1 MNERIELV
9 AFRNLMNNEEF
20 VRRVLPFLKEEYF
33 SDNAEKTLFREINE
47 FVAKYNNRPSV
58 EAIKVEIN
66 QLEKVSE
73 MDVKKIHG
81 ILDVISSNI
90 DKSDNIDWL
99 IDQSE
104 KFCKDKAIYNAIMES
119 IHIIDGKTDKSVNS
133 LPDILSSALSVSFDT
148 NIGHDFIEN
157 KDERFEFYH
166 RIEEKMPFDL
176 DYMNKITNGGVPNKT
191 LNVILASCVH
201 PNTKIKIRYRAKNKM
216 TK

>member
-133 LPDILSSALSVSFDT
+133 LPDILSGALSVSFDT

-201 PNTKIKIRYRAKNKM
+201 PNTKIKIRYRAKN
-216 TK
+216 